1 VFGQQ
6 NNSSIN
12 PSVSMPFGSPTPL
25 GLYTGNSST
34 SAGVFGATQT
44 LSPFSSNTTSSA
56 SSSPAFNS
64 SMPASGASST
74 PASGNSSAPFGGSLF
89 YGILVFFIY

>member
-6 NNSSIN
+6 NNSSNN
-12 PSVSMPFGSPTPL
+12 PSVSKPF
-25 GLYTGNSST
+25 GNSST
-34 SAGVFGATQT
+34 TASVFGATQT

-74 PASGNSSAPFGGSLF
+74 PAFGNSSLPFGGSLF